1 LAAVSPDS
9 RVLHLDTFQTRTMII
24 VISPSKALDYE
35 TPGTVAKPTQPALLK
50 RSQQLVDQLK
60 KKSSKDLQKLLGISE
75 KLADLNVERYA
86 QWSRPFRASNA
97 KPAVLAFKGDVYLGL
112 EADTFTAK
120 QLEYA
125 QEHLLILSGL
135 YGILRPL
142 DLIQPYRLDMGTRLP
157 NAKGKNLYE
166 FWGSELTDKVEKQH
180 AATRSKILVNLASNE
195 YAKALK
201 LKDMDAEVITPVFR
215 DWSNGQ
221 YRMIG
226 FFAKK
231 ARGRMAAWLLKG
243 KVKSRRKLESF
254 NLDGYAYSA
263 ADSSAS
269 KPVFLRKQ

>member
-1 LAAVSPDS
+1 
-9 RVLHLDTFQTRTMII
+9 MII
-24 VISPSKALDYE
+24 VISPSKALDFE
-35 TPGTVAKPTQPALLK
+35 TPGKVSKPTQPALLK
-50 RSQQLVDQLK
+50 HSQQLVDQLK
-60 KKSSKDLQKLLGISE
+60 GKSSKDLQKLLGISE

-86 QWSRPFRASNA
+86 QWSRPFKVANS

-112 EADTFTAK
+112 EADKFTAR

-142 DLIQPYRLDMGTRLP
+142 DLMQPYRLDMGTRLA

-166 FWGSELTDKVEKQH
+166 FWGSQLTDKVEKQRQ
-180 AATRSKILVNLASNE
+180 ATNSKILVNLASNE
-195 YAKALK
+195 YSKALK
-201 LKDMDAEVITPVFR
+201 LKDMDAEVITPAFR
-215 DWSNGQ
+215 DWSNGK

-254 NLDGYAYSA
+254 DLDGYAYSA
-263 ADSSAS
+263 ADSSPS
-269 KPVFLRKQ
+269 QPVFLRQQNT